1 MWANMMLRV
10 IHKNR
15 NRWWCV
21 VVAMAATQSSFFFF
35 FFPTWKKIQCKSMA
49 MCVQSGETNNTPT
62 NKTNTIDGLCL
73 NCHWSG
79 STHYYFRSKTVNTVP
94 EKKKKSKEYIR
105 YYDCG
110 GRNVRPAVNLDF
122 DTFGLFPKEEEW
134 RWAQWKWQANGRHR
148 ERPQEHTWSRVIFVR
163 REPAYAINRPDFG
176 GHKIQFFPFF
186 SLSLNCFP
194 IGRKLSTE

>member
-1 MWANMMLRV
+1 MQINGDV
-10 IHKNR
+10 CSIGR
-15 NRWWCV
+15 NKQHSNKQNKHDWWPMFELSLVRLDALLLSVQNC
-21 VVAMAATQSSFFFF
+21 QHC
-35 FFPTWKKIQCKSMA
+35 TW
-49 MCVQSGETNNTPT
+49 E
-62 NKTNTIDGLCL
+62 
-73 NCHWSG
+73 
-79 STHYYFRSKTVNTVP
+79 
-94 EKKKKSKEYIR
+94 KKKSKEYIR

-110 GRNVRPAVNLDF
+110 GRRNVRPAVNLDF

-186 SLSLNCFP
+186 FSLSLNCFP

>member
-1 MWANMMLRV
+1 MAYVWTVIGPARRTTTFGPKLSTLYLR
-10 IHKNR
+10 
-15 NRWWCV
+15 
-21 VVAMAATQSSFFFF
+21 
-35 FFPTWKKIQCKSMA
+35 
-49 MCVQSGETNNTPT
+49 
-62 NKTNTIDGLCL
+62 
-73 NCHWSG
+73 
-79 STHYYFRSKTVNTVP
+79 
-94 EKKKKSKEYIR
+94 KKKSKEYIC

-186 SLSLNCFP
+186 SLFLSIVFQSDGNCQRNNLKKPTNCFSQAIKKKRGLNRINP
-194 IGRKLSTE
+194 SFIPDTEGGNAKTQ

>member
-1 MWANMMLRV
+1 MAYVWTVIGPARRTTTFGPKLSTLYLR
-10 IHKNR
+10 
-15 NRWWCV
+15 
-21 VVAMAATQSSFFFF
+21 
-35 FFPTWKKIQCKSMA
+35 
-49 MCVQSGETNNTPT
+49 
-62 NKTNTIDGLCL
+62 
-73 NCHWSG
+73 
-79 STHYYFRSKTVNTVP
+79 
-94 EKKKKSKEYIR
+94 KKKSKEYIC

-186 SLSLNCFP
+186 LSFSQLFSN
-194 IGRKLSTE
+194 RTEIVNGII